1 MDKILEQLRV
11 FMRGLTLNQKALLG
25 GSVVLVGLT
34 IWLFVRLFA
43 AADYKTVYTGL
54 DPTDTQKMIQRLAA
68 ENISYQLSSDG
79 TTLDVPADKLDRIRI
94 EMASQNLPHTGR
106 MGFELFDKPNWS
118 SSDFSERVNYQRAL
132 EAELERTIETMDTV
146 ESARVHLVLPRESL
160 FTTEERPAKAAVVV
174 KLRTQRMA
182 DETVNAIAN
191 LVASAWENLS
201 PDDVTIVSADGRL
214 PFSAGKQNSGG
225 TRRGMADLETIMA
238 ERIVQTLAPVVGAD
252 HVKSSVTVDYDQ
264 NSGESTQELYDPN
277 LTAVVTSQITQD
289 ESSGNP
295 AAGIPGTP
303 SNVPNAPGTPAKP
316 GAAAA
321 ATPAA
326 TPPGTPA
333 KPAPGQANTA
343 QPGVT
348 LVQSASST
356 FTQGLRSESKSFAV
370 SKTVHHTIEPSGKIK
385 RIAAAVLVDDFI
397 EVKDVNGKPQE
408 TRRKRTPE
416 EMKQLDDLVR
426 ATLGFDTQR
435 GDELS
440 LQNVSFQ
447 EPPVEAP
454 ATFTPVQRTLRLISP
469 WIGLLRYVGL
479 AALFLVLY
487 LLILRPVTRQVV
499 TTLKELP
506 AHVGERAIAGADG
519 GKAQHKTLN
528 AADLQNELEQ
538 EMSGTNSEVNRAIV
552 LKRHLVEKVK
562 KEPEGASRLIQ
573 NWVRQDT

>member
-1 MDKILEQLRV
+1 MDKILEQLRA
-11 FMRGLTLNQKALLG
+11 FLRGLTLNQKALLG
-25 GSVVLVGLT
+25 GSVVLVALT

-214 PFSAGKQNSGG
+214 PFSAGKSNSGG
-225 TRRGMADLETIMA
+225 ARRGMADLETIMA
-238 ERIVQTLAPVVGAD
+238 ERIVQTLAPIVGAD
-252 HVKSSVTVDYDQ
+252 HVKSSVTVDYEQ

-277 LTAVVTSQITQD
+277 LTAVLTSQITQD

-303 SNVPNAPGTPAKP
+303 SNVPSAPGTPVKP
-316 GAAAA
+316 GATAAS
-321 ATPAA
+321 
-326 TPPGTPA
+326 TPPGTPV
-333 KPAPGQANTA
+333 KPTPGVANST

-348 LVQSASST
+348 LVQSTSST

-370 SKTVHHTIEPSGKIK
+370 SKTVHHTIEPSGQIK
-385 RIAAAVLVDDFI
+385 RVAAAVLVDDFI

-416 EMKQLDDLVR
+416 EMKQLEDLVR
-426 ATLGFDTQR
+426 ATLGFNTQR

-440 LQNVSFQ
+440 IQNVSFQ

-454 ATFTPVQRTLRLISP
+454 LTLTPVQRTLRVISP

-479 AALFLVLY
+479 GALFLVIY

-506 AHVGERAIAGADG
+506 ARVGEGATSGAAG
-519 GKAQHKTLN
+519 GKGHNKALNVAEIEDELAQ
-528 AADLQNELEQ
+528 EL
-538 EMSGTNSEVNRAIV
+538 SGTNSEVNRAIV
-552 LKRHLVEKVK
+552 LKRHLVDKVK

-573 NWVRQDT
+573 NWVRQDS